1 MYLEV
6 GTLCDINIVI
16 DDVDINSD
24 TMLSQHHDIV
34 CF

>member
-24 TMLSQHHDIV
+24 TMLMSTS
-34 CF
+34 